1 MALPPLVSRETAR
14 QSLLSMAVLGLA
26 STLAAQQPTSNGHTT
41 ATSSPQTRA
50 AVTSPPLPPNSTEL
64 AYDTGIYTGHA
75 RNLQNAGIHPGW
87 GYWAQAVR
95 FTPTG
100 SATGNLLEVRYV
112 ASSQWGANTEYD
124 LLIRDDQ
131 GLVLGILHDLTAT
144 LDTANWQVVDVSGL
158 NIQVG
163 SQDFTVE
170 MRPANPCG
178 GQTGFTIAYSTPS
191 NARSTFSD
199 DCSDTFVGFQPESI
213 DLFLRAVVEDGN
225 APGLSLTPLVA
236 GQAAT
241 LQASGL
247 TPLLRS
253 WVGLSLT
260 GAGPWLSPVGL
271 VSLTPP
277 VSTYPLD
284 ADANGDAVFP
294 FQVPANMSGAS
305 VWLQVYD
312 PATATLGQAI
322 AAQVQ

>member
-14 QSLLSMAVLGLA
+14 QSLLSIAVLGFA
-26 STLAAQQPTSNGHTT
+26 STLSAQQPTSDGHTT
-41 ATSSPQTRA
+41 LASSPQGRA
-50 AVTSPPLPPNSTEL
+50 TVTSPPLPPNSTEL
-64 AYDTGIYTGHA
+64 AYDTGIYTGSS

-87 GYWAQAVR
+87 GYWAQAVQ

-100 SATGNLLEVRYV
+100 NATGTLLEVRYV
-112 ASSQWGANTEYD
+112 ASSQWGTTRDYD
-124 LLIRDDQ
+124 LVIRDDQ
-131 GLVLGILHDLTAT
+131 GVVLGNLQNQTAV

-163 SQDFTVE
+163 TDDFTVE
-170 MRPANPCG
+170 MRPADPCSG
-178 GQTGFTIAYSTPS
+178 SNGFTIAYSTPS
-191 NARSTFSD
+191 NARSTFSS
-199 DCSDTFVGFQPESI
+199 DCTDASPSFQPEAR
-213 DLFLRAVVEDGN
+213 DLFLRAVVADV
-225 APGLSLTPLVA
+225 AVPGLSLSALVA
-236 GQAAT
+236 GQFAT

-247 TPLLRS
+247 TPHLRS

-284 ADANGDAVFP
+284 ADANGDAIFP
-294 FQVPANMSGAS
+294 FLVPANMSGAS

-312 PATATLGQAI
+312 PAAATLGQAI

>member
-1 MALPPLVSRETAR
+1 MALPPLVSRETTR
-14 QSLLSMAVLGLA
+14 QSLLSIAVLGFA
-26 STLAAQQPTSNGHTT
+26 SSLSAQQPTSDGITT

-50 AVTSPPLPPNSTEL
+50 TVTSPPLPPNSTEL
-64 AYDTGIYTGHA
+64 AYDTGIYTGSA
-75 RNLQNAGIHPGW
+75 RNLQNAGIQPGW

-95 FTPTG
+95 FTPSGT
-100 SATGNLLEVRYV
+100 ATGTLLEVRYV
-112 ASSQWGANTEYD
+112 AATQWGADTEYD

-163 SQDFTVE
+163 SSDFTVE
-170 MRPANPCG
+170 MRPGNPCG

-199 DCSDTFVGFQPESI
+199 DCSDTFLSFQPEAR
-213 DLFLRAVVEDGN
+213 DLFLRAVVEDGT

-236 GQAAT
+236 GQSAT
-241 LQASGL
+241 LQGSGL
-247 TPLLRS
+247 TPLMRS

-284 ADANGDAVFP
+284 ADANGDAIFN
-294 FQVPANMSGAS
+294 FQVPSSMSGSS

-312 PATATLGQAI
+312 PATGTLGQAL